1 MLPIRMDILEIPR
14 GDCRVGGR
22 REPDRL
28 SQCLVCGALTWASDD
43 GDTEC
48 RCQRTTVARGTQLPE
63 LASSAV

>member
-28 SQCLVCGALTWASDD
+28 SQCLVCGSLTWSSAD
-43 GDTEC
+43 GESEC
-48 RCQRTTVARGTQLPE
+48 RCSATTIARGARIPE
-63 LASSAV
+63 LATSAH